1 MAKSIVYEI
10 EKLIE
15 ELPLLPEG
23 KQFRE
28 TEKIR
33 LHDRSENICLS
44 CHRRTYESGEN
55 YGPYGGYRT
64 EAMLHHVYM
73 YLEHLKVYA
82 YEGTE
87 KIFFIDSV
95 IQSGILKEK
104 DNRKAWFFDYDN
116 ETGILVLKIIKGY
129 NCVWDD

>member
-1 MAKSIVYEI
+1 
-10 EKLIE
+10 
-15 ELPLLPEG
+15 
-23 KQFRE
+23 
-28 TEKIR
+28 
-33 LHDRSENICLS
+33 
-44 CHRRTYESGEN
+44 
-55 YGPYGGYRT
+55 
-64 EAMLHHVYM
+64 M

-87 KIFFIDSV
+87 NFFFIDSV